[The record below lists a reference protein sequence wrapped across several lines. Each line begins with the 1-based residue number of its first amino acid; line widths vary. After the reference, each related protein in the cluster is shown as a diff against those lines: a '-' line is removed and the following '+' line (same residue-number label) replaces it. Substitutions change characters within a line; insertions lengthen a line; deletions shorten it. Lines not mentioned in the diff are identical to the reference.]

1 MAARLPASTGDRTMK
16 HVLTAGATAAF
27 LILAGCASA
36 PEAPPELIAAR
47 SAVRSAEADPAV
59 LSHAP
64 NELRKAT
71 ASLTRANALL
81 AQREALSEVTTAAY
95 VAQQQARTAMALAR
109 AKTSEEAIKSAE
121 ADRERARADMRA
133 AEASRAQMRA
143 NAAEGRA
150 ASAEGRAATAE
161 GRALTAE
168 QRAAAANADA
178 AAAQASANEAQ
189 IQATLLQ
196 QQLTELRARPTDRG
210 ALVTLGDVLFE
221 FNRAD
226 IKTTGH
232 GELRKLAEFL
242 KKHPDRQVLIE
253 GHTDDIG
260 SNSYNENLSRRR
272 AEAVAAALSALGVPQ
287 PRVTA
292 VGYGESYPVAS
303 NSSDTNRALNR
314 RVEVYISDN
323 DQPVRPRAPAGV
335 AAAGRGG

>member
-1 MAARLPASTGDRTMK
+1 MK
-16 HVLTAGATAAF
+16 HALTAGAAAAF
-27 LILAGCASA
+27 LVLAGCASA
-36 PEAPPELIAAR
+36 PEAPPELLAAR
-47 SAVRSAEADPAV
+47 SAVRSAESDPAV

-64 NELRKAT
+64 NELRRAT
-71 ASLTRANALL
+71 ASLQRANTLL
-81 AQREALSEVTTAAY
+81 SQREVLSEITSAAY
-95 VAQQQARTAMALAR
+95 VAQQQARTAIALAR
-109 AKTSEEAIKSAE
+109 AKTDEESIKSAE

-133 AEASRAQMRA
+133 AEAARARARA
-143 NAAEGRA
+143 NVAEGRA
-150 ASAEGRAATAE
+150 ASAEGRAAVADA
-161 GRALTAE
+161 RAMTAE

-178 AAAQASANEAQ
+178 AAAQASAADAQ
-189 IQATLLQ
+189 AQAALLQ
-196 QQLTELRARPTDRG
+196 QQLMDLRARPTDRG
-210 ALVTLGDVLFE
+210 SLVTLGDVLFE

-226 IKTTGH
+226 IKATGH

-260 SNSYNENLSRRR
+260 SNAYNENLSRRR
-272 AEAVAAALSALGVPQ
+272 AEAVANALAALGVPS

-303 NSSDTNRALNR
+303 NTTGTNRALNR

-323 DQPVRPRAPAGV
+323 DQPVRPRTPGGV

>member
-1 MAARLPASTGDRTMK
+1 MK
-16 HVLTAGATAAF
+16 HALTAGAAAAF
-27 LILAGCASA
+27 LFLAGCASA
-36 PEAPPELIAAR
+36 PDAPPELIAAR
-47 SAVRSAEADPAV
+47 DAVRSAESDPAV

-71 ASLTRANALL
+71 ATLTRANTLL
-81 AQREALSEVTTAAY
+81 SQREPLSEVATAAY

-109 AKTSEEAIKSAE
+109 AKTAEEAIKSAE

-133 AEASRAQMRA
+133 AEADRARARA
-143 NAAEGRA
+143 NMAEGRA
-150 ASAEGRAATAE
+150 ASAEGRAANADA
-161 GRALTAE
+161 RAMTAE

-178 AAAQASANEAQ
+178 AAAQANASDAQ
-189 IQATLLQ
+189 ARAAMLQ
-196 QQLTELRARPTDRG
+196 QQLQDLRARPTDRG

-232 GELRKLAEFL
+232 GELQKLAEFL

-272 AEAVAAALSALGVPQ
+272 AEAVANALAALGVPS

-303 NSSDTNRALNR
+303 NSTDTNRALNR

-323 DQPVRPRAPAGV
+323 DQPVRPRTPGGV
-335 AAAGRGG
+335 ATAVPRGG

>member
-1 MAARLPASTGDRTMK
+1 MK
-16 HVLTAGATAAF
+16 HAFTAGAAAAF
-27 LILAGCASA
+27 LFLAGCASA
-36 PEAPPELIAAR
+36 PDAPPELIAAR
-47 SAVRSAEADPAV
+47 DAVRSAESDPAV

-71 ASLTRANALL
+71 ATLTRANTLL
-81 AQREALSEVTTAAY
+81 SQREPLSEVTTAAY

-109 AKTSEEAIKSAE
+109 AKTAEEAIKSAE

-133 AEASRAQMRA
+133 AEADRARARA
-143 NAAEGRA
+143 NMAEGRA
-150 ASAEGRAATAE
+150 ASAEGRAANADA
-161 GRALTAE
+161 RAMTAE

-178 AAAQASANEAQ
+178 AAAQANASDAQ
-189 IQATLLQ
+189 ARAAMLQ
-196 QQLTELRARPTDRG
+196 QQLQDLRARPTDRG

-232 GELRKLAEFL
+232 GELQKLAEFL

-272 AEAVAAALSALGVPQ
+272 AEAVAAALAALGVPS

-303 NSSDTNRALNR
+303 NSTDTNRALNR

-323 DQPVRPRAPAGV
+323 DQPVRPRAPGGV
-335 AAAGRGG
+335 AAAVPRGG

>member
-1 MAARLPASTGDRTMK
+1 MK
-16 HVLTAGATAAF
+16 HALTTGAAAAF

-36 PEAPPELIAAR
+36 PEAPQELLAAR
-47 SAVRSAEADPAV
+47 SAVQSAESDPAV
-59 LSHAP
+59 LSYAP
-64 NELRKAT
+64 NELRRAT
-71 ASLTRANALL
+71 ASLQRANALL
-81 AQREALSEVTTAAY
+81 AQRESLSEISSAAY
-95 VAQQQARTAMALAR
+95 VAQQQARTAIALAR
-109 AKTSEEAIKSAE
+109 AKSDEEAIKTAE

-133 AEASRAQMRA
+133 AEAARAQARA

-150 ASAEGRAATAE
+150 AVATA
-161 GRALTAE
+161 RAMTAE

-178 AAAQASANEAQ
+178 AAAQASAADAQ
-189 IQATLLQ
+189 AQAAQLQ
-196 QQLTELRARPTDRG
+196 QQLMDLQARPTDRG

-221 FNRAD
+221 FNRAE
-226 IKTTGH
+226 IKTTAQ

-260 SNSYNENLSRRR
+260 SVAYNENLSRRR
-272 AEAVAAALSALGVPQ
+272 AEAVANALAGMGVPS

-292 VGYGESYPVAS
+292 VGYGKSYPVAA
-303 NSSDTNRALNR
+303 NTSDTNRALNR

-335 AAAGRGG
+335 AAAGARGG

>member
-1 MAARLPASTGDRTMK
+1 MK
-16 HVLTAGATAAF
+16 HALTAGAAAAF
-27 LILAGCASA
+27 LFLAGCASA
-36 PEAPPELIAAR
+36 PDAPPELIAAR
-47 SAVRSAEADPAV
+47 DAVRSAESDPAV

-71 ASLTRANALL
+71 ATLTRANTLL
-81 AQREALSEVTTAAY
+81 SQREPLSEVTTAAY

-109 AKTSEEAIKSAE
+109 AKTAEEAIKSAE

-133 AEASRAQMRA
+133 AEADRARARA
-143 NAAEGRA
+143 NMAEGRV
-150 ASAEGRAATAE
+150 ASAEGRAANADA
-161 GRALTAE
+161 RAMTAE

-178 AAAQASANEAQ
+178 AAAQANASDAQ
-189 IQATLLQ
+189 ARAAMLQ
-196 QQLTELRARPTDRG
+196 QQLQDLRARPTDRG

-232 GELRKLAEFL
+232 GELQKLAEFL

-272 AEAVAAALSALGVPQ
+272 AEAVANALAALGVPS

-303 NSSDTNRALNR
+303 NSTDTNRALNR

-323 DQPVRPRAPAGV
+323 DQPVRPRTPGGV
-335 AAAGRGG
+335 ATAVPRGG

>member
-1 MAARLPASTGDRTMK
+1 MK
-16 HVLTAGATAAF
+16 HALTAGAAAAF
-27 LILAGCASA
+27 LILSGCASA
-36 PEAPPELIAAR
+36 PEAPPELVAAR

-64 NELRKAT
+64 VELRKAT
-71 ASLTRANALL
+71 ATLTRANTLL
-81 AQREALSEVTTAAY
+81 SQREPLSEVTTAAY

-109 AKTSEEAIKSAE
+109 AKTAEEAIKSAE
-121 ADRERARADMRA
+121 ADRERARADMRT
-133 AEASRAQMRA
+133 AEANRARMRA
-143 NAAEGRA
+143 NV
-150 ASAEGRAATAE
+150 AEGRAATAE
-161 GRALTAE
+161 GRAVSAEGRAMTAE

-178 AAAQASANEAQ
+178 AAAQASASAAQASANEAQ
-189 IQATLLQ
+189 MQATLLQ
-196 QQLTELRARPTDRG
+196 QQLAELRARQTDRG

-232 GELRKLAEFL
+232 GELRKLADFL
-242 KKHPDRQVLIE
+242 MKHPDRQVLIE

-272 AEAVAAALSALGVPQ
+272 AESVAAALAAMGVPQ

-323 DQPVRPRAPAGV
+323 DQPVRPRSPGGV
-335 AAAGRGG
+335 AAAGARGG

>member
-1 MAARLPASTGDRTMK
+1 
-16 HVLTAGATAAF
+16 
-27 LILAGCASA
+27 
-36 PEAPPELIAAR
+36 
-47 SAVRSAEADPAV
+47 V

-71 ASLTRANALL
+71 ATLTRANTLL
-81 AQREALSEVTTAAY
+81 SQREPLSEVTTAAY

-109 AKTSEEAIKSAE
+109 AKTAEEAIKSAE

-133 AEASRAQMRA
+133 AEADRARARA
-143 NAAEGRA
+143 NMAEGRA
-150 ASAEGRAATAE
+150 ASAEGRAANADA
-161 GRALTAE
+161 RAMTAE

-178 AAAQASANEAQ
+178 AAAQANASDAQ
-189 IQATLLQ
+189 ARAAMLQ
-196 QQLTELRARPTDRG
+196 QQLQDLRARPTDRG

-232 GELRKLAEFL
+232 GELQKLAEFL

-272 AEAVAAALSALGVPQ
+272 AEAVANALAALGVPS

-303 NSSDTNRALNR
+303 NSTDTNRALNR

-323 DQPVRPRAPAGV
+323 DQPVRPRTPGGV
-335 AAAGRGG
+335 ATAVPRGG

>member
-1 MAARLPASTGDRTMK
+1 MK
-16 HVLTAGATAAF
+16 HALTAGAAAAF
-27 LILAGCASA
+27 LVLAGCASA
-36 PEAPPELIAAR
+36 PEAPPELLAAR
-47 SAVRSAEADPAV
+47 SAVQSAESDPAV
-59 LSHAP
+59 LAHAS
-64 NELRKAT
+64 NELRRAT
-71 ASLTRANALL
+71 ASLSRANMLL
-81 AQREALSEVTTAAY
+81 NQRESLSEITSAAY
-95 VAQQQARTAMALAR
+95 VAQQQARTAIAMAR
-109 AKTSEEAIKSAE
+109 AKVDEEAIKTAE
-121 ADRERARADMRA
+121 AERERARADART
-133 AEASRAQMRA
+133 AEAQRAQARA
-143 NAAEGRA
+143 
-150 ASAEGRAATAE
+150 SMAEGRAATAE
-161 GRALTAE
+161 SRALTAE

-178 AAAQASANEAQ
+178 AAAQANAADAQ
-189 IQATLLQ
+189 AQATLLQ
-196 QQLTELRARPTDRG
+196 QQLADLRARPTDRG

-260 SNSYNENLSRRR
+260 SNAYNENLSRRR
-272 AEAVAAALSALGVPQ
+272 AEAVAHALSALGVPS

-323 DQPVRPRAPAGV
+323 DQPVRPRAPGGV
-335 AAAGRGG
+335 AAAGGRGG

>member
-1 MAARLPASTGDRTMK
+1 MK
-16 HVLTAGATAAF
+16 HALTAGAAAAF

-36 PEAPPELIAAR
+36 PEAPQELLAAR
-47 SAVRSAEADPAV
+47 SAVQSAESDPAV

-64 NELRKAT
+64 NELRRAT
-71 ASLTRANALL
+71 ASLQRANALL
-81 AQREALSEVTTAAY
+81 AQREALSEITSAAY
-95 VAQQQARTAMALAR
+95 VAQQQARTAIALAR
-109 AKTSEEAIKSAE
+109 AKTDEEAIKTAE

-133 AEASRAQMRA
+133 AEAARAQARA

-150 ASAEGRAATAE
+150 ASATA
-161 GRALTAE
+161 RALTAE

-178 AAAQASANEAQ
+178 AAAQASAADAQ
-189 IQATLLQ
+189 AQAAQLQ
-196 QQLTELRARPTDRG
+196 QQLMDLRARPTDRG

-226 IKTTGH
+226 IKATGH
-232 GELRKLAEFL
+232 NELRKLAEFL

-260 SNSYNENLSRRR
+260 SNTYNENLSRRR
-272 AEAVAAALSALGVPQ
+272 AEAVANALAALGVPS

-292 VGYGESYPVAS
+292 VGYGESYPVAA
-303 NSSDTNRALNR
+303 NTTDTNRALNR

-323 DQPVRPRAPAGV
+323 DQPVRPRAPGGV
-335 AAAGRGG
+335 AAIGRGG